1 MNGKKTMLAV
11 GALAGLIVG
20 GSGVAVAG
28 VMASSD
34 VITAC
39 VTASGTLRVPTTARP
54 TSFPSPTSTAQT
66 ELAPTGE
73 PGPEGCLA
81 GEKVITWN
89 QQGPTGRT
97 GAAGATGP
105 AGPAGP
111 NPFDKRF
118 DGGLGTSIF
127 PHTEGS
133 YVAECLPGQIAVSGG
148 YKIYDFEGRTTVPDV
163 IVSRASLVF
172 IGEKSRSY
180 EVKAKNP
187 TDRRLSIWVDVLCV
201 PE

>member
-28 VMASSD
+28 AVASSD

-39 VTASGTLRVPTTARP
+39 VTASGTLRVPTAQP
-54 TSFPSPTSTAQT
+54 TPFPSPTSTAQT

-73 PGPEGCLA
+73 PGQEGCLA
-81 GEKVITWN
+81 GEKVIRWN
-89 QQGPTGRT
+89 QMGPTGP
-97 GAAGATGP
+97 AGSTGP

-111 NPFDKRF
+111 EGPNPFDGQF
-118 DGGLGTSIF
+118 QGGLSTLIQ

-133 YVAECLPGQIAVSGG
+133 YVGKCLSGQIAVSGG
-148 YKIYDFEGRTTVPDV
+148 YEIFDLANRTIVPDV
-163 IVSRASLVF
+163 IVSKASLVF
-172 IGEKSRSY
+172 TQETPRSY

-187 TDRRLSIWVDVLCV
+187 TDRLLNIMIRVLCV